1 MDYSVN
7 LRSVLS
13 SFYVGTGGLDI
24 GLINSAQGIQGGENW
39 EKTVTRHLPLVC
51 KYILEVVDETIEDA
65 LKEEVTLTIAEKL
78 DGKYSVSEI
87 TSLTQKY
94 HKGITTGVEA
104 VDNVRIS
111 ISFDMGWQKKGRVIL
126 MIPIVVMRT
135 ILEFDVVK

>member
-1 MDYSVN
+1 M
-7 LRSVLS
+7 
-13 SFYVGTGGLDI
+13 
-24 GLINSAQGIQGGENW
+24 
-39 EKTVTRHLPLVC
+39 
-51 KYILEVVDETIEDA
+51 
-65 LKEEVTLTIAEKL
+65 
-78 DGKYSVSEI
+78 SEI

-135 ILEFDVVK
+135 ILDFDVVK